1 MVEERVIVL
10 EQRLRSGGV
19 AATIGA
25 ITFVF
30 VLVSTIF
37 FESGGSSSIPVWGL
51 VLELIALAVL
61 GSVIFLFTRVVV
73 RVVQSELGRGLEIV
87 YGPGEIVRQVF
98 EPAEVEGAYA
108 RHLSFAEM
116 GGWGYRGSL
125 RLIRRAALVTRRGD
139 ALELEL
145 SHRRHFIV
153 TVDEPDNFVTA
164 LKPIS

>member
-1 MVEERVIVL
+1 VEERVTVI

-19 AATIGA
+19 AATIGGVA
-25 ITFVF
+25 FVF

-37 FESGGSSSIPVWGL
+37 LESGSASSFPVWGL
-51 VLELIALAVL
+51 ILELAALIVL
-61 GSVIFLFTRVVV
+61 VLVILLFTRVVV
-73 RVVQSELGRGLEIV
+73 RVVQGESGRALEIV
-87 YGPGEIVRQVF
+87 YGPGGVVRQVF
-98 EPAEVEGAYA
+98 EPAEVQGAYA

-145 SHRRHFIV
+145 SGRRHFIV
-153 TVDEPDNFVTA
+153 TVDEPDDFVSA
-164 LKPIS
+164 LKESS

>member
-1 MVEERVIVL
+1 MVDEQVIVL

-25 ITFVF
+25 IAFAF

-37 FESGGSSSIPVWGL
+37 LESGSSSSFPVWGL
-51 VLELIALAVL
+51 VLELIALLVL
-61 GSVIFLFTRVVV
+61 AFVIFLFTQVVV
-73 RVVQSELGRGLEIV
+73 RVVQSDLGRGLEIV
-87 YGPGEIVRQVF
+87 YGPGGFVRQVF
-98 EPAEVEGAYA
+98 EPGEVEGAYA
-108 RHLSFAEM
+108 RNLSFAEM

-145 SHRRHFIV
+145 SRRRRFIV
-153 TVDEPDNFVTA
+153 TVDKPGDFVTA
-164 LKPIS
+164 LTTLS

>member
-1 MVEERVIVL
+1 VDERVIVL

-25 ITFVF
+25 VAFVF
-30 VLVSTIF
+30 VLISTIF
-37 FESGGSSSIPVWGL
+37 LESGSSSFPLWGL
-51 VLELIALAVL
+51 VLELLVL
-61 GSVIFLFTRVVV
+61 LGPVFLTLLFTRVIV
-73 RVVQSELGRGLEIV
+73 RVVQSEFGRGLEVV
-87 YGPGEIVRQVF
+87 YGPRGVVRQVF

-108 RHLSFAEM
+108 RNLSFGEM

-153 TVDEPDNFVTA
+153 TVDGPGEFVSA
-164 LKPIS
+164 LKVGV